1 MTSILRLEP
10 DSYMRTTEPRTTILT
25 FTPLL
30 PPAAIPFPSPFGRV
44 RKGRKEPDL
53 QQVQS
58 DSSAGL

>member
-10 DSYMRTTEPRTTILT
+10 DSYMRATEPRTTILT
-25 FTPLL
+25 LTPLL
-30 PPAAIPFPSPFGRV
+30 LPAAIPFPSPF
-44 RKGRKEPDL
+44 GRKEPDL